1 MADLVD
7 LAIPANAQAAAE
19 ALGLKVHRSVTRA
32 GATNTARGGRDR
44 ARMSARL
51 GNPCANSEG
60 HSGRSA
66 AMSKKKDRAWF
77 VCPQWGDLVSK
88 HYASDTQAG
97 WALKAHPAVL
107 AKLQAGTP
115 VPKSTALKMLRRSAS
130 RHELGTA
137 LTGLVVDTRSR

>member
-66 AMSKKKDRAWF
+66 AMSNKKDRAWF
-77 VCPQWGDLVSK
+77 VCRNGATSFPSI
-88 HYASDTQAG
+88 T
-97 WALKAHPAVL
+97 L
-107 AKLQAGTP
+107 AILRP
-115 VPKSTALKMLRRSAS
+115 VG
-130 RHELGTA
+130 H
-137 LTGLVVDTRSR
+137 